1 MSLTRSIGAILI
13 LVTLSSCANQPVDA
27 PAESQPGSSNV
38 VCMVTDTQG
47 LGDRSFND
55 TAWRGVLQ
63 AQDELGVEAVV
74 RESSADSDYAPNI
87 DECLQMGSRL
97 TVSVGFLIG
106 SATEAAALANPDR
119 KFAIVDFAYE
129 ESYPNVLGLT
139 FSTDQAAFLAGY
151 LAAGVS
157 KTGKV
162 GTFGGIQIPTVT
174 IFMDGFV
181 QGVRYYNEIHESDV
195 QVLGWDPELRLGLFT
210 NTFDVPVKGYNMGQ
224 ALIDEGVDI
233 IMPVAGG
240 VGLGT
245 ALAASQRGEVLLI
258 GVDTDWVESS
268 PEYADIILTSVT
280 KHMDLAVY
288 ETTQE
293 VLEGAFEGG
302 IYSGTLSNN
311 GVGLAPFHD
320 LDGLVSDALKTELE
334 KVEAQIIGG
343 SLEVNPIN

>member
-1 MSLTRSIGAILI
+1 MRLTRSIGAILI
-13 LVTLSSCANQPVDA
+13 LVTLGSCASQPADA
-27 PAESQPGSSNV
+27 PASSQPGSANV

-55 TAWRGVLQ
+55 TAWRGVLL
-63 AQDELGVEAVV
+63 AQDELGVDAVV
-74 RESSADSDYAPNI
+74 RESSADSDYSSNI
-87 DECLQMGSRL
+87 DDCLQMASLL

-106 SATEAAALANPDR
+106 PATEAAAQMYPDR
-119 KFAIVDFAYE
+119 DFVIVDFAYE
-129 ESYPNVLGLT
+129 QTYPNVLGLT

-181 QGVRYYNEIHESDV
+181 HGVRYYNETHETDV
-195 QVLGWDPELRLGLFT
+195 QVLGWDPELGLGLFT
-210 NTFDVPVKGYNMGQ
+210 NTFDVPTKGYNMGQ

-245 ALAASQRGEVLLI
+245 ALAASQRGDVLLV

-280 KHMDLAVY
+280 KHMDVAVY
-288 ETTQE
+288 EATQS
-293 VLEGAFEGG
+293 VLDGSFEGG
-302 IYSGTLSNN
+302 IYTGTLANN
-311 GVGLAPFHD
+311 GVGLAPFHA
-320 LDGLVSDALKTELE
+320 LEGLVSAELE
-334 KVEAQIIGG
+334 AELAKVEGRIIGG
-343 SLEVNPIN
+343 SLEVNP